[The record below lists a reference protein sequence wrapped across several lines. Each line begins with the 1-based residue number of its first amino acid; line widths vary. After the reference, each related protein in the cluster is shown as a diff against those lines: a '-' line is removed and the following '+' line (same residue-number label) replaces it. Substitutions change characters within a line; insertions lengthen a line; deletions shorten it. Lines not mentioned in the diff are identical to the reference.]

1 MRLSP
6 TQLLRCLVPAALVTL
21 ALLPA
26 APAYAGRLL
35 VTGHDADFHCSGGP
49 SATDQCHYVETAVKY
64 VRGGAPDP
72 NKPVLVLDRDNL
84 DFVKALDNAF
94 GAGVPP
100 RTVLDPR
107 SPAFAS
113 APINTA
119 TYSALLIASDVTC
132 GGCDL
137 NDFGA
142 TPDSDAIN
150 ARAKDIEAFFNDGGG
165 IYANSGASHGDGDA
179 GTGPDNYYSFVP
191 ITVGGVAVS
200 SPFTLTPEGR
210 ALGFTD
216 GTGGTKDDINCC
228 ATHNSFN
235 LPPAGGA
242 LKVAE
247 TDSKGLAET
256 LFADGRISDGT
267 IVERPPGGIPPIFGK
282 GGLVSAPSTRRC
294 VSRRKFRIR
303 IRERGGIKIE
313 TAQVFLDRKRIK
325 VVRRR
330 VFSRKRHT
338 ARINLRGLPKGI
350 FRIRIV
356 VLTTQGDTKRG
367 TRKYRTCTKKRRSR
381 RPPRL

>member
-1 MRLSP
+1 MRISP
-6 TQLLRCLVPAALVTL
+6 IKLLRR
-21 ALLPA
+21 LLPA
-26 APAYAGRLL
+26 VLLALVVVPAPAHAGRLL

-49 SATDQCHYVETAVKY
+49 SATDQCHFVEVAVRY

-72 NKPVLVLDRDNL
+72 NKPVLLLDRGNQ
-84 DFVKALDNAF
+84 DFVRALDNAF
-94 GAGVPP
+94 GAGALP

-107 SPAFAS
+107 SPEFATT
-113 APINTA
+113 PINTT
-119 TYSALLIASDVTC
+119 TYSAILIASDVTC

-137 NDFGA
+137 NEFGS

-165 IYANSGASHGDGDA
+165 IFANSGANHGDGDA
-179 GTGPDNYYSFVP
+179 ATGPDNYYSFVP
-191 ITVGGVAVS
+191 IPVGGAAVAA
-200 SPFTLTPEGR
+200 PFTLTAEGR
-210 ALGFTD
+210 SLGFTD

-267 IVERPPGGIPPIFGK
+267 IVERPPGGVPPIFGR
-282 GGLVSAPSTRRC
+282 GGLVSAPSPRRC

-313 TAQVFLDRKRIK
+313 TAQVFLNRNRIK

-330 VFSRKRHT
+330 VFARKRHT

-350 FRIRIV
+350 FRVKIV
-356 VLTTQGDTKRG
+356 VLTTTGDTKRG
-367 TRKYRTCTKKRRSR
+367 TRKYRTCTKKRRSG

>member
-1 MRLSP
+1 MSTSSRK
-6 TQLLRCLVPAALVTL
+6 LLRRLLPAALLTL

-26 APAYAGRLL
+26 APAQAGRLL

-49 SATDQCHYVETAVKY
+49 SATDQCHFVEVAVRY

-72 NKPVLVLDRDNL
+72 NKPVLVLDRGNL
-84 DFVKALDNAF
+84 DFVRALDNAF
-94 GAGVPP
+94 GAGALP
-100 RTVLDPR
+100 RTVIDPR
-107 SPAFAS
+107 SPEFATT
-113 APINTA
+113 PINTT
-119 TYSALLIASDVTC
+119 TYSAILIASDTTC

-137 NDFGA
+137 NESGS

-165 IYANSGASHGDGDA
+165 IFANSGASHGDGDA
-179 GTGPDNYYSFVP
+179 STGPDNYYSFVP
-191 ITVGGVAVS
+191 IPVGGVAVS
-200 SPFTLTPEGR
+200 APFTLTAEGR

-242 LKVAE
+242 LKIAE

-256 LFADGRISDGT
+256 LFAEGRISDGT
-267 IVERPPGGIPPIFGK
+267 IVERPPGGIPPIFGR
-282 GGLVSAPSTRRC
+282 GGLVSAPSPRRC

-313 TAQVFLDRKRIK
+313 TAQVFLNRNRIK

-330 VFSRKRHT
+330 VFARKRHT
-338 ARINLRGLPKGI
+338 ANINLRGLPKGT
-350 FRIRIV
+350 FRVRIV
-356 VLTTQGDTKRG
+356 VLTTTGDTKRG